1 MTDNMVTL
9 NDTNFEAEVSSTEG
23 GPILVDFWAAW
34 CGPCRMVAPVLE
46 KLAVEIKGR
55 ARIGKLDV
63 DQSPVRHSEYP
74 HVAAVQE
81 RQARGS
87 DHRRPVERSHL
98 GDDRAARVRTVR
110 SPWADLSG
118 W

>member
-1 MTDNMVTL
+1 MSDNMVML
-9 NDTNFEAEVSSTEG
+9 NDTNFEAEVSSSEG

-63 DQSPVRHSEYP
+63 DASP
-74 HVAAVQE
+74 AT
-81 RQARGS
+81 
-87 DHRRPVERSHL
+87 
-98 GDDRAARVRTVR
+98 AARFGIQSIPTLLLFKDGKPVDQIIGVQSKEAISAMITRH
-110 SPWADLSG
+110 A
-118 W
+118 